1 MKAYLITYTIRTL
14 ELKAVVIAESTVEA
28 IEKFIAGWQKELE
41 EGTADIPPDEMT
53 SISVEII
60 KVDDIY
66 A

>member
-1 MKAYLITYTIRTL
+1 MKAYLITYTIRTR
-14 ELKAVVIAESTVEA
+14 ELKAVVIAESVVEA
-28 IEKFIAGWQKELE
+28 IGKFIAGWQKELE
-41 EGTADIPPDEMT
+41 EGTTDVPLDEMT